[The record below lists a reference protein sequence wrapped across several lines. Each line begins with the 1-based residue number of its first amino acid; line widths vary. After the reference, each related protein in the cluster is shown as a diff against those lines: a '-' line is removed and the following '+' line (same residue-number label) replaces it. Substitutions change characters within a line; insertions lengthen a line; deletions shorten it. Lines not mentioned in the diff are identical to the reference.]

1 MITKTLPFEKKDKR
15 VRVKFTADDDAKL
28 KALYQIFGNNW
39 NAIATQMRS
48 KNARQCKDR
57 WTLYLTPTR
66 NDEPFTNQEIN
77 QLTDLV
83 EKYGHKWKIISK
95 FLNRTDVQ
103 IKNLWKVLQRKKNLI
118 KTTTV
123 ENPPEPQ
130 PQPVF
135 TPPVKPPEPVANP
148 SFSTGPHFINS
159 LLNPK
164 PITPPTPLDSKLTI
178 CYPQA
183 NSFPSYL
190 HLKNFFSSLI
200 PQNAE

>member
-1 MITKTLPFEKKDKR
+1 MISKQENYPKKDKR
-15 VRVKFTADDDAKL
+15 VRVKFTAEDDAKL

-39 NAIATQMRS
+39 NAIATAMRS

-66 NDEPFTNQEIN
+66 NDEPFSNQEIS

-103 IKNLWKVLQRKKNLI
+103 VKNLWKVLQRRKNLI
-118 KTTTV
+118 KTAAP
-123 ENPPEPQ
+123 ESQPEPPAQ
-130 PQPVF
+130 KVYSAPPTPQETIPKTIF
-135 TPPVKPPEPVANP
+135 TN
-148 SFSTGPHFINS
+148 GPDFINS

-164 PITPPTPLDSKLTI
+164 PNPTINPIDNKLPI
-178 CYPQA
+178 VYPQN
-183 NSFPSYL
+183 NSFPPYL

-200 PQNAE
+200 PQNVE